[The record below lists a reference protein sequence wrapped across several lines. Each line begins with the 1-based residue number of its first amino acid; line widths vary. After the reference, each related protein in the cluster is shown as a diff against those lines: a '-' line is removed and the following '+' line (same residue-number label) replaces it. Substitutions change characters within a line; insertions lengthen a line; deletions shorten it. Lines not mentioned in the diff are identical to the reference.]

1 MRLHAEMEEKSLA
14 ANRELDVSRR
24 TIEDLN
30 QVSYKI
36 KDDCNKLLN
45 QLFDLGSFWA
55 PFQNNC
61 PRTDEWKII
70 CRVEGLLHFEI

>member
-45 QLFDLGSFWA
+45 QLFDLGSF
-55 PFQNNC
+55 
-61 PRTDEWKII
+61 
-70 CRVEGLLHFEI
+70 